1 MKLIGKLNPN
11 GSVNRSSTGRFTN
24 KNKTEMMVYSD
35 KIFVIGS
42 RVDQL
47 RIQKE
52 FGKPLEV
59 RKPNEN
65 DKKLETV
72 KLSDIR

>member
-35 KIFVIGS
+35 KMFVIGS

-59 RKPNEN
+59 RKPTKE
-65 DKKLETV
+65 DERLESI